1 MTIRGA
7 IRNLVFTKDEQDALA
22 FHAAY
27 VNPERFFFKM
37 SKERW
42 DPRDLSPTL
51 LGDKTA
57 QDIYWGLSTKYGWV
71 QNITIAA
78 QGGTATIGH
87 FGIAKDYLRMG
98 LATRLIHSVGRQLKL
113 SNKVSV
119 LQFQDNSP
127 AYTAFFTSLGASQSS
142 PPSGNSYSW
151 AIP

>member
-1 MTIRGA
+1 MTIRDA
-7 IRNLVFTKDEQDALA
+7 IRNLVLTKDEQDALA

-27 VNPERFFFKM
+27 VNPARFFFETGGK
-37 SKERW
+37 RW
-42 DPRDLSPTL
+42 DPRNLSFTI
-51 LGDKTA
+51 LGDKA
-57 QDIYWGLSTKYGWV
+57 AENISWGLSTKYGWV

-87 FGIAKDYLRMG
+87 FGIAKDFLRMG

-119 LQFQDNSP
+119 LQFQNNSP

-151 AIP
+151 VIP